1 MKKIGIVGG
10 MGPESTLYYY
20 RMLID
25 LSREEKG
32 LERPVII
39 IYSMSTKPR
48 GTGQTIPPEKNK
60 AGAISF

>member
-1 MKKIGIVGG
+1 MKKIGIIGG
-10 MGPESTLYYY
+10 TGPESTLYYY

-48 GTGQTIPPEKNK
+48 GTG
-60 AGAISF
+60 